1 MTRLDNSRVIKA
13 PTGPE
18 LNAKSWLTEAPLRM
32 LMNNLDP
39 DVAEHP
45 QSLVVY
51 GGIGRAARNWA
62 CYDKIVEVLT
72 RLEDDQTLLVQSGKP
87 VGVFQTHKDAPRVFI
102 ATNNAQ
108 VPHVEG
114 SGAFDNLLAPTAE
127 GHLGGLSILNSV
139 VNLPTAQLPGV
150 HYVLLSGAGY
160 TIDPHGRSMFKWTNP
175 QQLSR
180 IARNLSFGA
189 ELVGLDPGQT
199 LTATGEITNSDFVVL
214 GSTEPGTAAA
224 PLDEVLAKPRAILP
238 PAATDE
244 LTILVDDIL
253 AELNGIAPVLIN
265 SRFGRA
271 LLNVNT
277 YLSGPTGPVRFALH
291 LRHGDHAAT
300 IGFDVNTSAF
310 TRIEGEVRIGDR
322 VVILRPGGRI
332 AQVGTPQEILADP
345 ADDVTLV
352 VTHASGNKGKKVL
365 DTLKKAKALVLEAPA
380 IKSDRDKADFV
391 TNEFRRSRRKATSE
405 AVQALVEAV
414 GKDVRELASACQQLV
429 DDTTGTIDAD
439 VVERYH
445 GGRVEATGFK
455 VADAAVAGQT
465 GEALR
470 LLRHAVNVGVD
481 PVPIVAA
488 LAQQLR
494 QLAKV
499 GGAGRGR
506 SADLARDLGMAP
518 WQVDKA
524 RRSLQGWTGEGLGRS
539 IQAVAAA
546 DFEVKGGGRDPVYA
560 VERAILVIA
569 AKGVTG

>member
-1 MTRLDNSRVIKA
+1 MSTPPFVLVQ
-13 PTGPE
+13 GPE
-18 LNAKSWLTEAPLRM
+18 TVLADRAVEQVIADVRVTSPEFEVVTLRAEGYEEGALTVQASPSLFGEDKLIVVRDLHQAP
-32 LMNNLDP
+32 
-39 DVAEHP
+39 
-45 QSLVVY
+45 
-51 GGIGRAARNWA
+51 
-62 CYDKIVEVLT
+62 
-72 RLEDDQTLLVQSGKP
+72 
-87 VGVFQTHKDAPRVFI
+87 DAL
-102 ATNNAQ
+102 Q
-108 VPHVEG
+108 V
-114 SGAFDNLLAPTAE
+114 DLLA
-127 GHLGGLSILNSV
+127 
-139 VNLPTAQLPGV
+139 
-150 HYVLLSGAGY
+150 Y
-160 TIDPHGRSMFKWTNP
+160 
-175 QQLSR
+175 
-180 IARNLSFGA
+180 
-189 ELVGLDPGQT
+189 
-199 LTATGEITNSDFVVL
+199 
-214 GSTEPGTAAA
+214 
-224 PLDEVLAKPRAILP
+224 
-238 PAATDE
+238 
-244 LTILVDDIL
+244 
-253 AELNGIAPVLIN
+253 
-265 SRFGRA
+265 
-271 LLNVNT
+271 
-277 YLSGPTGPVRFALH
+277 
-291 LRHGDHAAT
+291 
-300 IGFDVNTSAF
+300 
-310 TRIEGEVRIGDR
+310 
-322 VVILRPGGRI
+322 
-332 AQVGTPQEILADP
+332 LADP
-345 ADDVTLV
+345 EDSVTLV

-481 PVPIVAA
+481 PVPIVAV

-524 RRSLQGWTGEGLGRS
+524 RRSLQGWTGAGLGRS

-560 VERAILVIA
+560 VEKAILTITREF
-569 AKGVTG
+569 GRDRSR

>member
-1 MTRLDNSRVIKA
+1 MSTPPFVLVQ
-13 PTGPE
+13 GPE
-18 LNAKSWLTEAPLRM
+18 TVLADRAIEQVIADVRVTSPELEVVTLRAEGYEEGALTVQASPSLFGEDKLIVVRDLHQAP
-32 LMNNLDP
+32 
-39 DVAEHP
+39 
-45 QSLVVY
+45 
-51 GGIGRAARNWA
+51 
-62 CYDKIVEVLT
+62 
-72 RLEDDQTLLVQSGKP
+72 
-87 VGVFQTHKDAPRVFI
+87 DAL
-102 ATNNAQ
+102 Q
-108 VPHVEG
+108 V
-114 SGAFDNLLAPTAE
+114 DLLA
-127 GHLGGLSILNSV
+127 
-139 VNLPTAQLPGV
+139 
-150 HYVLLSGAGY
+150 Y
-160 TIDPHGRSMFKWTNP
+160 
-175 QQLSR
+175 
-180 IARNLSFGA
+180 
-189 ELVGLDPGQT
+189 
-199 LTATGEITNSDFVVL
+199 
-214 GSTEPGTAAA
+214 
-224 PLDEVLAKPRAILP
+224 
-238 PAATDE
+238 
-244 LTILVDDIL
+244 
-253 AELNGIAPVLIN
+253 
-265 SRFGRA
+265 
-271 LLNVNT
+271 
-277 YLSGPTGPVRFALH
+277 
-291 LRHGDHAAT
+291 
-300 IGFDVNTSAF
+300 
-310 TRIEGEVRIGDR
+310 
-322 VVILRPGGRI
+322 
-332 AQVGTPQEILADP
+332 LADP
-345 ADDVTLV
+345 EESVVLV

-481 PVPIVAA
+481 PVPIVAV

-524 RRSLQGWTGEGLGRS
+524 RRSLQGWTGAGLGRS

-560 VERAILVIA
+560 VEKAILTITREF
-569 AKGVTG
+569 GRDQSR